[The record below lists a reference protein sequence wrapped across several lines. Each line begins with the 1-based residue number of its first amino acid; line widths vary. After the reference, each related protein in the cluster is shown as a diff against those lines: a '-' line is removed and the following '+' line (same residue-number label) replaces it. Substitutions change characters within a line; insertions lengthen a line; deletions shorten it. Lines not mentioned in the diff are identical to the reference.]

1 MTRERR
7 TGKELKKKKKE
18 KVTRRS
24 MSPHSPCHS
33 TNSGIQ
39 LSAKFTFDGRSVPE
53 CTSDA
58 CANRRVDGVES
69 CCSMLSPAWHLI
81 CPQWMFSMS
90 SFPHRLYAL
99 PSSRTTFAQQF
110 QRVSFT
116 FFFFTLY
123 VIKKKKLS
131 CLLGENIWGGRM
143 ENWNGNFE
151 NIAKIIV
158 LFKSWSSWLKL
169 G

>member
-1 MTRERR
+1 
-7 TGKELKKKKKE
+7 
-18 KVTRRS
+18 
-24 MSPHSPCHS
+24 MSLPCHS

-116 FFFFTLY
+116 FFFFHALRNN
-123 VIKKKKLS
+123 KKKKLS
-131 CLLGENIWGGRM
+131 CLLGENIWRGRM

-151 NIAKIIV
+151 NLAKIIV
-158 LFKSWSSWLKL
+158 LFKSWSSWIKVRL
-169 G
+169 GYVRF

>member
-1 MTRERR
+1 
-7 TGKELKKKKKE
+7 
-18 KVTRRS
+18 
-24 MSPHSPCHS
+24 MSLPCHS

-123 VIKKKKLS
+123 VIIKKKNCLACWERTFGGGGWKIEMEILKISRRLLS
-131 CLLGENIWGGRM
+131 YLNPDLLG
-143 ENWNGNFE
+143 
-151 NIAKIIV
+151 
-158 LFKSWSSWLKL
+158 
-169 G
+169 